1 MTIYKF
7 KSILIKLLAK
17 LRILLYSA
25 LSTQKIEG
33 NIRLI
38 QAAQVLGLGKVVVDK
53 NVKIGF
59 FPSPHFFST
68 YAYMEA
74 RTNQSIIKIGSNT
87 HINNGFIAI
96 AEKTE
101 IVIGHNCL
109 IGTCVEIYDSDFH
122 ALSSIDR
129 KNGVEHI
136 CKRVRIGDNVFIG
149 SNVKILKGVTI
160 GDGAVVANGAIVTKD
175 IPSNYIAAGIPAAA
189 IRRIDNAK

>member
-1 MTIYKF
+1 MIIHKF
-7 KSILIKLLAK
+7 KNILIKFLAK
-17 LRILLYSA
+17 YRILLYRT

-33 NIRLI
+33 DVRLI
-38 QAAQVLGLGKVVVDK
+38 QPAQVLGPGRIIVDE

-68 YAYMEA
+68 YAYLEA
-74 RTNQSIIKIGSNT
+74 RTNRSLIKIGKNT
-87 HINNGFIAI
+87 HINNGFVAI

-109 IGTCVEIYDSDFH
+109 IGTCVEMYDSDFH

-136 CKRVRIGDNVFIG
+136 SKCVQIGDNVFIG

-160 GDGAVVANGAIVTKD
+160 GDGAVVANGSIVTKD
-175 IPSNYIAAGIPAAA
+175 IPGNYIAAGIPAAA